1 MAKEAATLDGS
12 TLFRCMIVGLDDA
25 TAKECSASVR
35 PLVPVRIEDP
45 KEACKKMSEILPLI
59 VILPEAL
66 AAPGSELVEL
76 AGACGA
82 ELVAIGPTFDRGL
95 LGKKLLE
102 SIRKA
107 EDRRVRVR

>member
-12 TLFRCMIVGLDDA
+12 TMFRCMIVGLDEA
-25 TAKECSASVR
+25 TAKECAQSVR
-35 PLVPVRIEDP
+35 PLVAIRISDP
-45 KEACKKMSEILPLI
+45 TEACAKMSEVLPLI

-66 AAPGSELVEL
+66 AVPGSELVDL

-82 ELVAIGPTFDRGL
+82 ELVTIGSTFDRSV

-107 EDRRVRVR
+107 EDRRVAR